1 MIMAQSDKKIVKIP
15 SSITVKKFSEL
26 LGMPVTSII
35 TELLKNGILAAINEE
50 IDFDT
55 ASVIAQDLGFETEAD
70 LEISDTEKIT
80 VEKLIEICKKKKN
93 PAKTCALA
101 LP

>member
-35 TELLKNGILAAINEE
+35 TELLKKEYGSN
-50 IDFDT
+50 
-55 ASVIAQDLGFETEAD
+55 
-70 LEISDTEKIT
+70 K
-80 VEKLIEICKKKKN
+80 
-93 PAKTCALA
+93 
-101 LP
+101 